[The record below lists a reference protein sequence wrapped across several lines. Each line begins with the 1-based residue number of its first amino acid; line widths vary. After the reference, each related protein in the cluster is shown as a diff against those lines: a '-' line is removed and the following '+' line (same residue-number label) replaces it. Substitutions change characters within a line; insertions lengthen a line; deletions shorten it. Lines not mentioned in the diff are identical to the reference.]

1 MLLLL
6 LRRDE
11 DTCRQRWE
19 GANWLMSSSGFPE
32 VMDMDGMG
40 VMSEDERN
48 PLKGW
53 NKAYVR

>member
-1 MLLLL
+1 LLLL

-11 DTCRQRWE
+11 ETCRQRWE

-40 VMSEDERN
+40 VMSEDDRN